1 MLDANV
7 LMHVA
12 NRASGYLN
20 ILQKFADHSGQIGLS
35 AVVAFEL
42 HHKLV
47 RQKVSK
53 VQIEALRRAVAAFPV
68 SDFSLAAAQEA
79 AEIRAMLEA
88 AGQPIGN
95 LDSMIAGH
103 ARAAGLV
110 LVTDNER
117 EFQRVKGLAI
127 ENWRRSPA

>member
-12 NRASGYLN
+12 NRATGYVN
-20 ILQKFADHSGQIGLS
+20 ILEKFAEHSGQIGLS

-42 HHKLV
+42 HHKLI
-47 RQKVSK
+47 RQKVRK
-53 VQIEALRRAVAAFPV
+53 VQIEALRRAVFAFPV
-68 SDFSLAAAQEA
+68 ADFSLAAAQVS
-79 AEIRAMLEA
+79 AEIRAALEA
-88 AGQPIGN
+88 AGQPISN

-103 ARAAGLV
+103 AKVAGVV

-117 EFQRVKGLAI
+117 ELRRVKGLAI
-127 ENWRRSPA
+127 ENWRRPSF

>member
-1 MLDANV
+1 MLYSNV

-42 HHKLV
+42 NHKLV

-53 VQIEALRRAVAAFPV
+53 AQIEALRRAVAGFPGFRLFPG
-68 SDFSLAAAQEA
+68 SSTRGGGNSRDARSGRLAHQQS
-79 AEIRAMLEA
+79 R
-88 AGQPIGN
+88 
-95 LDSMIAGH
+95 
-103 ARAAGLV
+103 
-110 LVTDNER
+110 
-117 EFQRVKGLAI
+117 
-127 ENWRRSPA
+127 